1 MHELCYSNL
10 RSILHWLAMKK
21 QDPIQEVLQVS

>member
-10 RSILHWLAMKK
+10 RILHWLAMKK
-21 QDPIQEVLQVS
+21 QEAIPHPDD